1 MFRSDADFSRFA
13 AENLHKQPDVPNYD
27 ELIAK
32 LAADDRTRVGFLT
45 QVLEILGL
53 EVNKEGE
60 SVIPSLTPLHLS
72 AIQPSSVTE
81 MLCAWEEAIDRADG
95 EEFING
101 EADKFRIRN
110 KDASW
115 TVEDLT
121 GKMGRLTTADSNGLL
136 DYTKITKD
144 IIAHE
149 MALPDTKLTPRFSH
163 ERFYTSLKRF
173 RLVEE
178 DAETWGDML
187 LYGDVVT
194 STNSLL
200 EK

>member
-1 MFRSDADFSRFA
+1 M
-13 AENLHKQPDVPNYD
+13 
-27 ELIAK
+27 
-32 LAADDRTRVGFLT
+32 GFLT
-45 QVLEILGL
+45 QILEILGL

-72 AIQPSSVTE
+72 AIQPGNVTE

-121 GKMGRLTTADSNGLL
+121 GKMGRLTTADSNGVL

-149 MALPDTKLTPRFSH
+149 TALPDNKLTPRFSH